1 MDIIL
6 IVMQCG
12 GFLVAIYIFVWS
24 FVTLAT
30 SNEAQTAEVVDYE
43 DTDWWEDVA

>member
-6 IVMQCG
+6 IVVHYG
-12 GFLVAIYIFVWS
+12 SYLAAIYIFVWG
-24 FVTLAT
+24 FVNLAT
-30 SNEAQTAEVVDYE
+30 YNEAQTAEVVDYE

>member
-6 IVMQCG
+6 IVLNIGAVFMVVY
-12 GFLVAIYIFVWS
+12 LFVWG
-24 FVTLAT
+24 FINLVTA
-30 SNEAQTAEVVDYE
+30 NEESTKVEDYE